1 LIFLIQINNNKII
14 EKGNLEISLGPDI
27 SIMRAFKVYWDKEEN
42 LLEVKEFSRPWGLF
56 ANRLK
61 ENNNS

>member
-1 LIFLIQINNNKII
+1 
-14 EKGNLEISLGPDI
+14 
-27 SIMRAFKVYWDKEEN
+27 MRALKVYWDKEKN

>member
-1 LIFLIQINNNKII
+1 
-14 EKGNLEISLGPDI
+14 
-27 SIMRAFKVYWDKEEN
+27 MRALKVYWDKEQS